1 MTNVSNQALIGLL
14 DVTRLQEDD
23 TPTTFG
29 QWLGATFAASALPA
43 AYCVYPQFLTQTQ
56 QFLSAA
62 GVQLPLATV
71 VNFPSGDL
79 PLPTVLA
86 EITNAIELGAA
97 EIDAV
102 LPYRALMAGKVTQV
116 TEFMQAVRQACGE
129 LCLKIIIESGELA
142 TADLIGQATELAIA
156 GGADF
161 VKTSTGKVD
170 VGVTLDAARVIL
182 QIIAKSNQ
190 PVGFK
195 ASGGVRTPE
204 FARQIVDL
212 SQETGKS
219 TPTAAHLRIGASA
232 LYLTLLQA

>member
-23 TPTTFG
+23 TPATFG
-29 QWLGATFAASALPA
+29 QWLSATFSTSALPA

-56 QFLSAA
+56 QFLRAA

-79 PLPTVLA
+79 PLSTVLA
-86 EITNAIELGAA
+86 EITNAIVLGAT

-102 LPYRALMAGKVTQV
+102 LPYRALLAGDVSQV
-116 TEFMQAVRQACGE
+116 TEFMQAVRQACAG

-142 TADLIGQATELAIA
+142 STELIGQATELAIA

-161 VKTSTGKVD
+161 VKTSTGKVA

-182 QIIAKSNQ
+182 QIIAKSSQ
-190 PVGFK
+190 TVGFK

-212 SQETGKS
+212 SQEIRNV
-219 TPTAAHLRIGASA
+219 TPTAASLRIGASA